1 MSLFAD
7 IALAR
12 RIESAEARLSEG
24 VVRLVAA
31 ARPEAHGF
39 VAAVGGGVAVYGGP
53 GSPFNKLIGAGFDGA
68 PDEVRLAEVEAAFF
82 ERGSPVQAEV
92 ATLASPAFHA
102 ALTQRGYLL
111 QGFENVLGRRI
122 EGSAETPPG
131 GAVGVDVSP
140 CGPGE
145 FQLWLDLV
153 VAGFEQPDAS
163 GAGSGVPPPPRD
175 GLVQVMNDMA
185 AAPGFHRQVARL
197 DGEPAGGASMRLDE
211 AGIAQLAGA
220 ATLPAFRR
228 RGVQRALLAA
238 RLAMAARAGCDLAVV
253 TTQPGSQSQANAERQ
268 GFRLLYA
275 RAVLVKDPPLQ
286 ARRG

>member
-1 MSLFAD
+1 MTPFAD

-12 RIESAEARLSEG
+12 RIESSEARLSEG
-24 VVRLVAA
+24 VVRHVARTRPS
-31 ARPEAHGF
+31 ARGF
-39 VAAVGGGVAVYGGP
+39 VETVAGGVAAYGGP
-53 GSPFNKLIGAGFDGA
+53 GSPFNKLIGAGFDGP
-68 PDEVRLAEVEAAFF
+68 PDEARLAEVEAAFF

-102 ALTQRGYLL
+102 ALTRRGYLL
-111 QGFENVLGRRI
+111 QGFENVLGLAI
-122 EGSAETPPG
+122 DDDAAASTAAGSG
-131 GAVGVDVSP
+131 IDVSP

-175 GLVQVMNDMA
+175 GLVQVMNDMT

-197 DGEPAGGASMRLDE
+197 GGEPAGGASMRLDE

-286 ARRG
+286 VRRG